1 MTEPKTPFTIDWRVL
16 IGLSVTLLWF
26 GAGLAYLGVIVGEE
40 NFVHLP
46 IADIGN
52 FLEGAF
58 APLAFLWLV
67 IGLFMQ
73 QKEISANTRAIKLQE
88 QSARRLELHSRQD
101 SYFKLLSLVQD
112 QLGAIAGFHF
122 MSICGPTGTGEITS
136 LEFTEQRAHAASG
149 DHAWFIRKMIG
160 LVAGDIGNDNKMQ
173 EIFFSTAV
181 RTRHTE
187 NYRRTFKKLL
197 DAARAVDTDDMVT
210 DALLNGSAAGLLYRI
225 ILHVKGEIRLDM
237 TLGPATP
244 PPMGAPPNS

>member
-1 MTEPKTPFTIDWRVL
+1 MDWRVTF
-16 IGLSVTLLWF
+16 GLTVTLLWI
-26 GAGLAYLGVIVGEE
+26 GAGLAYLLVMVGEK
-40 NFVHLP
+40 NFIQLP
-46 IADIGN
+46 VADIGN

-101 SYFKLLSLVQD
+101 SYFKLLTLVQD

-122 MSICGPTGTGEITS
+122 MSICGPTGTGEISS

-149 DHAWFIRKMIG
+149 DHAWFIRKMIA
-160 LVAGDIGNDNKMQ
+160 LVAGDIGNQDKMQ

-187 NYRRTFKKLL
+187 NYNRTFKKLL

-225 ILHVKGEIRLDM
+225 ILHVKGEILLDM
-237 TLGPATP
+237 TLGPAKP
-244 PPMGAPPNS
+244 PPMEAPPIS

>member
-1 MTEPKTPFTIDWRVL
+1 MDWRVTF
-16 IGLSVTLLWF
+16 GLTVTLLWI
-26 GAGLAYLGVIVGEE
+26 GAGLAYLRVTVGEK
-40 NFVHLP
+40 NFIQLP
-46 IADIGN
+46 TADIGN

-101 SYFKLLSLVQD
+101 SYFKLLTLVQD

-122 MSICGPTGTGEITS
+122 MSICGPTGTGEISS

-149 DHAWFIRKMIG
+149 DHAWFIRKMIA
-160 LVAGDIGNDNKMQ
+160 LVAGDIGNQDKMQ

-181 RTRHTE
+181 RARHTE
-187 NYRRTFKKLL
+187 NYSRTFKKLL

-225 ILHVKGEIRLDM
+225 ILHVKGEILLDM
-237 TLGPATP
+237 TLGAVTP

>member
-1 MTEPKTPFTIDWRVL
+1 MTEPQPPFTLDWRIAFGLTVTVL
-16 IGLSVTLLWF
+16 WIS
-26 GAGLAYLGVIVGEE
+26 AGLAYLLGIVGADK
-40 NFVHLP
+40 FIHLP
-46 IADIGN
+46 TADIGS

-67 IGLFMQ
+67 IGHFMQ
-73 QKEISANTRAIKLQE
+73 QREISSNTRAIKLQE

-122 MSICGPTGTGEITS
+122 MSVCGPTGTGEIS
-136 LEFTEQRAHAASG
+136 SVEFMEQRAHAASG

-160 LVAGDIGNDNKMQ
+160 MIAGDIDNDDRMQ

-187 NYRRTFKKLL
+187 NYSRTFKKLL
-197 DAARAVDTDDMVT
+197 GAARAVDTDDMVT
-210 DALLNGSAAGLLYRI
+210 DALLNGSAEGLLYRI
-225 ILHVKGEIRLDM
+225 ILHAKGEGRLDM
-237 TLGPATP
+237 TLGPVTP
-244 PPMGAPPNS
+244 PPMGAPPNG